1 MLVSVR
7 DLMVYMDISFSNRQQ
22 DAAEFVLAGLQSEL
36 EAYLRRPIE
45 PVEFVEEHRIDS
57 GYTGVPM
64 SSFLSVDKPWETS
77 FNIGNTVSTT
87 VYAQP
92 PTTIYLRNTPI
103 VEVSEVKVKPLY
115 GEEVV
120 LESAQQ
126 YVTRRYGID
135 YYYAS
140 SDDLVTITYTAGLDG
155 ESIPV
160 FKLMILR
167 AATREVQNMH
177 DDVVGIK
184 DLNTRNVAPLTTG
197 FLDTELAALRRY
209 RRVRVA

>member
-45 PVEFVEEHRIDS
+45 PMEFVEEHRIDS

-64 SSFLSVDKPWETS
+64 SSFLSVDKPCETS

-115 GEEVV
+115 GDEVV
-120 LESAQQ
+120 LEPEQQ

-140 SDDLVTITYTAGLDG
+140 SDDLVTVTYTAGLDG

-184 DLNTRNVAPLTTG
+184 DLNTRNVAPLMTG